1 MERYSMKIARDWLG
15 EMVFVVFDH
24 VEGVTVASFEN
35 LAEAQEF
42 MENQRL
48 G

>member
-1 MERYSMKIARDWLG
+1 MQRYSIRTSRDWLG
-15 EMVFVVFDH
+15 EIVFNVFDH
-24 VEGVTVASFEN
+24 VENVTVASYEN

-42 MENQRL
+42 IANPHL

>member
-15 EMVFVVFDH
+15 EMVFVVIDN
-24 VEGVTVASFEN
+24 VENVTVASFEN

-42 MENQRL
+42 MENPHL